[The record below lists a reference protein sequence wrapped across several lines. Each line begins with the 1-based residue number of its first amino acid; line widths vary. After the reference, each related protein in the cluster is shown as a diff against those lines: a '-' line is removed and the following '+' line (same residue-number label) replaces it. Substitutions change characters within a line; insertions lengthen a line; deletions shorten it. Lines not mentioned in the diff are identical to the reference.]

1 MNRRNILYVILFIC
15 VSVLVTG
22 CTSESLSLKQEVSNF
37 NDLKF
42 IVHVDNG
49 SNNSQQYS
57 RAASYK
63 KSWSVG
69 DKIIMAVDG
78 DDNKLCELEY
88 KGNDDW
94 NISQISEQVTFPNS
108 HGSLNAVHSDNLKI
122 EGSEIITLGDILYSQ
137 DGSYEKKD
145 DIVVIN
151 LDMNKRPLCRVAVV
165 GMNPDC
171 WIEGLKE
178 YNKLTSLSSMIW
190 ESTESHMYKEVYG
203 DTCVFYG
210 SIESDANN
218 ETTIRISESDGVSYE
233 RTYNNALHQGDNV
246 ILHGPFSDE
255 ANLWTKHTFVHS
267 ITLDQTELN
276 LVSGDSY
283 ALNAAIFNKDAD
295 DKELVWSSLNNT
307 VATVDQNGQIEAL
320 GNGYA
325 QITVVSKDGS
335 AIAGCNVH
343 VGNIEDFVSAEFDY
357 NSEWGV
363 NRKNGTVVTD
373 YSLIVK
379 NNYSKRIQLA
389 STIGFSSKSGDVLIH
404 LSEFSASI
412 SRYDLYY
419 GQISKIT
426 IHQLFSK
433 EFGCSIGGLD
443 SWNQNWITIRFTRDN
458 DNKQKEIKFNLP
470 WTFLKENGEEL

>member
-1 MNRRNILYVILFIC
+1 MNKRNILYAILIIC
-15 VSVLVTG
+15 VSVLFTG
-22 CTSESLSLKQEVSNF
+22 CTSETLPLKQEATKF
-37 NDLKF
+37 GDLKF
-42 IVHVDNG
+42 IVHVGNG

-63 KSWSVG
+63 KNWSVG

-78 DDNKLCELEY
+78 DDNKLCELVY

-94 NISQISEQVTFPNS
+94 NVSQISEQVSFSNS
-108 HGSLNAVHSDNLKI
+108 HGSLNAVHSDSLKI
-122 EGSEIITLGDILYSQ
+122 EGSEITTLGDILYSQ

-178 YNKLTSLSSMIW
+178 YNRLTSLSSMNW
-190 ESTESHMYKEVYG
+190 DSTESHMYKEVYG

-210 SIESDANN
+210 AIESDANN
-218 ETTIRISESDGVSYE
+218 ETTIRISESNGVSYE
-233 RTYNNALHQGDNV
+233 RVYKEKLNQGDNV

-255 ANLWTKHTFVHS
+255 ANLWTKHTLVHS

-276 LVSGDSY
+276 LVPGDSY
-283 ALNAAIFNKDAD
+283 ILKTTIFNEDAD
-295 DKELVWSSLNNT
+295 DKELEWSCTNNT
-307 VATVDQNGQIEAL
+307 IATVDKNGQVEAL
-320 GNGYA
+320 ANGYA
-325 QITVVSKDGS
+325 QITVKSKDGS
-335 AIAGCNVH
+335 AIASCFVH
-343 VGNIEDFVSAEFDY
+343 IGNIEDFVSAEFDY

-363 NRKNGTVVTD
+363 SRKNGTVVTD

-379 NNYSKRIQLA
+379 NNYSKRILLD
-389 STIGFSSKSGDVLIH
+389 STIGFSSNSGDVLIH

-419 GQISKIT
+419 GQFSNIE
-426 IHQLFSK
+426 IHQLFSR
-433 EFGCSIGGLD
+433 EFGCSLGLD
-443 SWNQNWITIRFTRDN
+443 TWNQNWITIRFTRDN
-458 DNKQKEIKFNLP
+458 DKKQKEIRFNLP
-470 WTFLKENGEEL
+470 WTFLKENGEDL